1 MALRNR
7 PHGPAGGFGGLQL
20 NMQKHHESV
29 LAKEILQHLH
39 PREDGLIV
47 DGTLGNGG
55 HTELILKN
63 TAPGLRVLGI
73 DRDEQAIERA
83 GKRLAPF
90 RNRVTLIHGNF
101 SDIKN
106 ILKKANVMNVDGL
119 LLDLGVSSPQL
130 DSPERGFSF
139 MRNGPL
145 DMRMDSTQKT
155 TAADLLVKLSDEE
168 LVLVIKEYGEERFAK
183 RIVRAI
189 RKAQEQN
196 PITTTLQ
203 LSNIVSG
210 VTHTPRPAKIHPAT
224 RTFQALRIAVNNE
237 LEHIKSALSDSLKVL
252 SASARIMVI
261 SFHSLEDRIVKNF
274 FKDEEKGCICPPRLP
289 VCACGHKT
297 RLKIITRRPVTPA
310 SEEVKRNPRASS
322 SKLRVAERVYV

>member
-1 MALRNR
+1 
-7 PHGPAGGFGGLQL
+7 
-20 NMQKHHESV
+20 MQKHHESV
-29 LAKEILQHLH
+29 LAKEILQYLH

-237 LEHIKSALSDSLKVL
+237 LEHIKSTLSDSLGIL

>member
-55 HTELILKN
+55 HAELILKN

-90 RNRVTLIHGNF
+90 RNRVTLVHGNF

-237 LEHIKSALSDSLKVL
+237 LEHIKSTLSDSLGIL

>member
-1 MALRNR
+1 VALRNR
-7 PHGPAGGFGGLQL
+7 PHGPAGGFGELQL

-90 RNRVTLIHGNF
+90 RNRVTLVHGNF

-237 LEHIKSALSDSLKVL
+237 LEHIKSTLSDSLGIL